1 MSAAEAVDQQDVD
14 REPDDRRDRAMQSVA
29 ESRAVA
35 DRALDR
41 AIWAAGSLQE
51 LGTTLDPDPLVAAI
65 SRLGAL
71 QGFTVTPPTP
81 LELAA
86 STDALRT
93 IAHRSGLRYRT
104 VHLQGDWRAAGV
116 VPLLGFLRT
125 EADAGV
131 DARGSA
137 EPVVLVRSRSGYRIQ
152 RVHDP
157 RPVALTDELAD
168 RLLPDAV
175 ELVTPLPA
183 GRAASRRDLVGQ
195 ALVDSRGRLLL
206 VLAMSL
212 GVTAFGLVTPV
223 LTQAILG
230 RIVPDDDTGLLVVA
244 GAALVAAAAGTFVF
258 LLVQAFAVSGIAQR
272 ASRSLQSAMSDRL
285 LSLPAQF
292 FRRYSS
298 GDLAVRVL
306 SADGLTA
313 VLGVQVVA
321 SVMAAVFALVY
332 VVAMMVYDVRLGLA
346 GAAVLAA
353 TAAVL
358 LVGARSLGRLLQTS
372 MDATRAANGWLVQM
386 LNGIAKIRL
395 AHAEERMAAR
405 YLEHVRSILVAES
418 RQTLVS
424 GRLAAWVVCAASAAP
439 ALYYVVVMRTWT
451 GSTPSVTSTT
461 FIAFFSAASLA
472 FTAVAGLSAA
482 VPALAGLGPTYGLLR
497 PILDELPEA
506 TSGSLSPGRLTG
518 QIRFDHVSF
527 GYGDH
532 GPTVLR
538 DLSFDVAAGS
548 MVALVGPSGAGKST
562 VARLIMGFERPTS
575 GRILFDGRDLAS
587 LDPVLVRR
595 QIGAVIQN
603 GRVSRVSV
611 LRNILGPAS
620 TDEAA
625 AWAAAETAAV
635 ADDIRAM
642 PMGMHTIVDADSISG
657 GQAQRL
663 LIARALVSRPAI
675 VLLDEATSALD
686 NHAQAAVADTLTNLG
701 CTRLVVAHRLS
712 TIRSADLI
720 LVIDAGQV
728 VEAGTY
734 DELFDHGGLFTR
746 LAQRQLS

>member
-1 MSAAEAVDQQDVD
+1 MSAVEATDQQHPD
-14 REPDDRRDRAMQSVA
+14 RDSDERRDRAMRSVA
-29 ESRAVA
+29 ASRAVA

-41 AIWAAGSLQE
+41 AIWAAGSLEE

-81 LELAA
+81 LELSA
-86 STDALRT
+86 STDALQT

-104 VHLQGDWRAAGV
+104 VRLHDDWRTAGV
-116 VPLLGFLRT
+116 VPLLAFLRSDSS
-125 EADAGV
+125 ADA
-131 DARGSA
+131 DA
-137 EPVVLVRSRSGYRIQ
+137 EPVVLVRARTGYRIQ

-157 RPVALTDELAD
+157 RPVALSDELAD

-175 ELVTPLPA
+175 ELVTPLPP
-183 GRAASRRDLVGQ
+183 GRAASRRDLVGL
-195 ALVDSRGRLLL
+195 ALVDSRRHLLL
-206 VLAMSL
+206 VLAMGL

-223 LTQAILG
+223 LTQTILG

-244 GAALVAAAAGTFVF
+244 GAALAAAAAGTFVF
-258 LLVQAFAVSGIAQR
+258 LIVQAFAVSGVAQR
-272 ASRSLQSAMSDRL
+272 ASRSLQSALWDRL
-285 LSLPAQF
+285 LSLPATF

-298 GDLAVRVL
+298 GDLTVRVL
-306 SADGLTA
+306 SAGGLTA

-321 SVMAAVFALVY
+321 SVVAALFAVLY
-332 VVAMMVYDVRLGLA
+332 VVAMMSYDVRLGLT
-346 GAAVLAA
+346 GAVVLVV
-353 TAAVL
+353 TAAAL

-372 MDATRAANGWLVQM
+372 MDATRDANGWLVQM
-386 LNGIAKIRL
+386 LHGIAKIRL

-405 YLEHVRSILVAES
+405 YLEHVRTVLVAES

-424 GRLAAWVVCAASAAP
+424 GRLAAWVVFTASAAP

-482 VPALAGLGPTYGLLR
+482 VPALASLGPIHALLR
-497 PILDELPEA
+497 PILDELPET

-527 GYGDH
+527 GYGEH

-548 MVALVGPSGAGKST
+548 MVAIVGPSGAGKST
-562 VARLIMGFERPTS
+562 VARLMMGFDRPS
-575 GRILFDGRDLAS
+575 GGRILFDGRDLS
-587 LDPVLVRR
+587 TLDPVLVRR

-603 GRVSRVSV
+603 GRISRASV
-611 LRNILGPAS
+611 LRNIVGPAS

-663 LIARALVSRPAI
+663 LIARALVARPAI
-675 VLLDEATSALD
+675 MLLDEATSALD
-686 NHAQAAVADTLTNLG
+686 NHSQAAVADTLAGMG

-720 LVIDAGQV
+720 LVMDAGQV
-728 VEAGTY
+728 VESGTY
-734 DELFDHGGLFTR
+734 DELLDHGGLFTR
-746 LAQRQLS
+746 LARRQLA

>member
-1 MSAAEAVDQQDVD
+1 MSAVEATDQQHPD
-14 REPDDRRDRAMQSVA
+14 RDSDERRDRAMRSVA
-29 ESRAVA
+29 ASRAVA

-41 AIWAAGSLQE
+41 AIWAAGSLEE

-81 LELAA
+81 LELSA
-86 STDALRT
+86 STDALQT

-104 VHLQGDWRAAGV
+104 VRLHDDWRTAGV
-116 VPLLGFLRT
+116 VPLLAFLRPDSS
-125 EADAGV
+125 ADA
-131 DARGSA
+131 DA
-137 EPVVLVRSRSGYRIQ
+137 EPVVLVRARTGYRIQ

-157 RPVALTDELAD
+157 RPVALSDELAD

-175 ELVTPLPA
+175 ELVTPLPP
-183 GRAASRRDLVGQ
+183 GRAASRRDLVGL
-195 ALVDSRGRLLL
+195 ALVDSRRHLLL
-206 VLAMSL
+206 VLAMGL

-223 LTQAILG
+223 LTQTILG

-244 GAALVAAAAGTFVF
+244 GAALAAAAAGTFVF
-258 LLVQAFAVSGIAQR
+258 LIVQAFAVSGVAQR
-272 ASRSLQSAMSDRL
+272 ASRSLQSALWDRL
-285 LSLPAQF
+285 LSLPATF

-298 GDLAVRVL
+298 GDLTVRVL
-306 SADGLTA
+306 SAGGLTA

-321 SVMAAVFALVY
+321 SVVAALFAVLY
-332 VVAMMVYDVRLGLA
+332 VVAMMSYDVRLGLT
-346 GAAVLAA
+346 GAVVLVV
-353 TAAVL
+353 TAAAL

-372 MDATRAANGWLVQM
+372 MDATRDANGWLVQM
-386 LNGIAKIRL
+386 LHGIAKIRL

-405 YLEHVRSILVAES
+405 YLEHVRTVLVAES

-424 GRLAAWVVCAASAAP
+424 GRLAAWVVFTASAAP

-482 VPALAGLGPTYGLLR
+482 VPALASLGPIHALLR
-497 PILDELPEA
+497 PILDELPET

-527 GYGDH
+527 GYGEH

-548 MVALVGPSGAGKST
+548 MVAIVGPSGAGKST
-562 VARLIMGFERPTS
+562 VARLMMGFDRPS
-575 GRILFDGRDLAS
+575 GGRILFDGRDLS
-587 LDPVLVRR
+587 TLDPVLVRR

-603 GRVSRVSV
+603 GRISRASV
-611 LRNILGPAS
+611 LRNIVGPAS

-663 LIARALVSRPAI
+663 LIARALVARPAI
-675 VLLDEATSALD
+675 MLLDEATSALD
-686 NHAQAAVADTLTNLG
+686 NHSQAAVADTLAGMG

-720 LVIDAGQV
+720 LVMDAGQV
-728 VEAGTY
+728 VESGTY
-734 DELFDHGGLFTR
+734 DELLDHGGLFTR
-746 LAQRQLS
+746 LARRQLA